1 MKKITTLAT
10 LVLALSTTSISASS
24 SDYALTTKYKLLNDM
39 KLAQKQQALIVSMNQ
54 SLDSKVI
61 DIKSLKHSKEK
72 FTQVLLGLTSG
83 NSNFKLKGTG
93 IPMIKSKLS
102 EVQTLWKIERQ
113 MLSSI
118 ESSKADKQKAIAG
131 LNTLMIKMSE
141 AVAMYNKSYKR
152 YKQSSMLSSIVN
164 RHLGE
169 NNKAALALNNIK

>member
-1 MKKITTLAT
+1 MKKITKLVTLA
-10 LVLALSTTSISASS
+10 LVLGTSTLFASS

-39 KLAQKQQALIVSMNQ
+39 KLAQKQQALIVRMNQ

-61 DIKSLKHSKEK
+61 DIKLLKKSKEQ
-72 FTQVLLGLTSG
+72 FSQVLLGLTSG
-83 NSNFKLKGTG
+83 NSTYKLKGTS
-93 IPMIKSKLS
+93 IPMIKTKLS
-102 EVQTLWKIERQ
+102 EVQNLWKNELKI
-113 MLSSI
+113 LSSI
-118 ESSKADKQKAIAG
+118 ESGKADKQKAIAG

-169 NNKAALALNNIK
+169 GGKPALALNNIR